1 MPLIL
6 QPEKRTC
13 MILASLT
20 SILVAVAL
28 PQADTLAESVVVSSV
43 KRQLTDGNMTA
54 PVTSLTLKQIE
65 SESIGAP
72 KALSGRIPGLTIPD
86 YGSSMTSTIYI
97 RGIGSR
103 MENPVMGLYV
113 DDVPVI
119 DKNSFDFSF
128 LDIRRV
134 DMMRGPQGTLYG
146 RNAMLGVMSVET
158 LSPASWQGCR
168 ASVEYGSASSL
179 NVKASAYHGN
189 VGVAAMY
196 RHSGGFY
203 TNEYTGRNCDVSD
216 AGAFRLRWTGRLK
229 RADADNVFSASYTDE
244 GGYPYRL
251 WTAGKLSGDSGEA
264 MSGGWLEPVS
274 YNDKCAYRRLSV
286 MDGLRVNVPLHMVEL
301 NSVTSVQVLADKMT
315 LDQDFTP
322 LSMFTLQQRQRQ
334 GVVTQELILKPSS
347 HPAWWDWQTG
357 FFVFGKYNAMHA
369 PVTFLPDG
377 IRTLILDNANAYI
390 PEEFGKLSFKEESFP
405 IASDFGLWSY
415 NVAAYHES
423 YFSFGRWNF
432 SVGLRLDHEGDFMAY
447 DSESEVHFKLSAM
460 PDYLS
465 LSTVYEGNEHE
476 FFFQVLPK
484 ASASF
489 DATSRSMQKKRIALS
504 FNASVSRG
512 YRSGGF
518 NTQIFSDILQNRM
531 MDGMM
536 SRLGVYMDSEGEL
549 PASSTTYKPE
559 SCTDYEIG
567 GRFSSHGG
575 QHLLDLSAT
584 AYYVDC
590 RNQQITV
597 FPYDKGTGRMMSN
610 AGKSRSAGVE
620 AELQWRWKGL
630 NVNASASWNDARF
643 VSYDDGREDWSG
655 NRIPYSPASSLFFR
669 ASYRFPL
676 DTRMMNAV
684 SLAAD
689 VSRAGTV
696 VWNEAGDIIQPPYV
710 LLGADVRFSFRK
722 VEFFLRGENLSGTAY
737 RTFYFKSVGNSFFQ
751 TGKPRRF
758 NAGVS
763 MEF

>member
-1 MPLIL
+1 MLFSL
-6 QPEKRTC
+6 
-13 MILASLT
+13 LASAAVGTAALLT
-20 SILVAVAL
+20 
-28 PQADTLAESVVVSSV
+28 DTLAESVVTSSV
-43 KRQLTDGNMTA
+43 KLQLSQKDRA
-54 PVTSLTLKQIE
+54 VPVTTLTLKQIE
-65 SESIGAP
+65 AEAISAP
-72 KALSGRIPGLTIPD
+72 KSLSGRVPGLMIPE

-113 DDVPVI
+113 DDIPVI
-119 DKNSFDFSF
+119 DKNNFDFGF

-158 LSPASWQGCR
+158 LSPASWQGYR
-168 ASVEYGSASSL
+168 ASVEYGSASSMG
-179 NVKASAYHGN
+179 VKASAYHGN

-216 AGAFRLRWTGRLK
+216 NAALRFRYVRRI
-229 RADADNVFSASYTDE
+229 ADISIDNILYASYTDE

-251 WTAGKLSGDSGEA
+251 WTAGKSSGDSGEA

-286 MDGLRVNVPLHMVEL
+286 MDGIRVNVPLRGVEL
-301 NSVTSVQVLADKMT
+301 NSVTSMQILADKMT

-347 HPAWWDWQTG
+347 HPDWWDWQTG
-357 FFVFGKYNAMHA
+357 FFAFGKYNAMHA

-390 PEEFGKLSFKEESFP
+390 PEEFGKLSFREESFP

-423 YFSFGRWNF
+423 YFSFGRWCF

-447 DSESEVHFKLSAM
+447 DSESDVHFKLSAM
-460 PDYLS
+460 PGYLS
-465 LSTVYEGNEHE
+465 LSTVYEGDEHE

-559 SCTDYEIG
+559 SCTDYEVG

-575 QHLLDLSAT
+575 RHRLDLSAT

-630 NVNASASWNDARF
+630 DVNASASWNDARF

-655 NRIPYSPASSLFFR
+655 NRIPYSPASSLFLR
-669 ASYRFPL
+669 AAYRFPL
-676 DTRMMNAV
+676 DARLMNAV

-689 VSRAGTV
+689 VSRTGTV
-696 VWNEAGDIIQPPYV
+696 VWNEAGDISQPPYV

-722 VEFFLRGENLSGTAY
+722 VELFLRGENLAGTDY
-737 RTFYFKSVGNSFFQ
+737 GTFYFKSVGNSFFQ
-751 TGKPRRF
+751 MGKPARF
-758 NAGVS
+758 NAGVT